1 MQPGDTDCFVDDE
14 MEPNP
19 ELNRWTNLI
28 IGACIEVHRAL
39 GPGFLEEIYEEALAI
54 EFGLRGIPFK
64 RQLPVSIQYKGN
76 PVGDHRLD
84 FLVADKIVL
93 EIKAVTE
100 IALIHKAIVKSY
112 LKATSKKLALL
123 VNFNVRALKDGI
135 SRIAL

>member
-1 MQPGDTDCFVDDE
+1 MRSGDAEHYVDDE
-14 MEPNP
+14 LEPNP

-54 EFGLRGIPFK
+54 ELGLRGIPFK
-64 RQLPVSIQYKGN
+64 RQLPVNIQYKGN
-76 PVGDHRLD
+76 PIGEHRLD

-93 EIKAVTE
+93 ELKAVTE

-112 LKATSKKLALL
+112 LKATGKKLALL